1 MQIPSIHF
9 LYKNA
14 KASLLRFPLTII
26 SAFIGVLISIF
37 LIEENDS
44 IKNMFPYINLLL
56 TSGLGISLYFCATVF
71 SIREKKSS
79 KTTAIFN
86 IVATL
91 MLVLIYL
98 SLPTSDSTHN
108 TSLPYIKYVIYSVA
122 IHLLVSFIPYI
133 SKGQLNGFWNYNK
146 ILFTR
151 LWTAAFFSGI
161 LFIGLALALLSM
173 KLLFD
178 IDFNE
183 KLYAEIFVVIA
194 GLFNTWY
201 FVSGIPDDFE
211 KLDEQIEY
219 PKGLKIFAQYILLP
233 LLILYF
239 VILYFYGGKILLL
252 WDWPKGLVSYLIICV
267 SVLGI
272 LTFLLLYPFSNEN
285 EDSWIKKMSKS
296 FYGILL
302 PLLVLLFIA
311 ILMRMDDYGITVNR
325 YIILFLGIWLTIVC
339 VFTLIG
345 KSTIKFIPTS
355 LAIMLV
361 LVSFGPWGIFSVSER
376 AQVFRLKHILEKA
389 KIIKQ
394 DKIVNE
400 TLWEKDASNNFVPS
414 DLKNDLMLNDSLRNE
429 VKSIVNY
436 LDDHHGFS
444 SIKGWFT
451 QNIDSIIDAQM
462 TKEKVNHINEAMYYM
477 KSMGLDYNKYYDSE
491 SEDIFTFFYSDA
503 DEKITK
509 VSNYDY
515 VVSFERYASKE
526 EESQIC
532 KFSIDSVDYT
542 LSINTS
548 KDNEVKLSTNTE
560 SVKLNFDECLKEL
573 FSTYHNRDNN
583 NIPVS
588 IMTFMSST
596 SKIEFKI
603 SFNTI
608 SIKQNSSSK
617 KVDNLKGMIFV
628 KVKG

>member
-1 MQIPSIHF
+1 MKIPSIQF

-14 KASLLRFPLTII
+14 KASLHRFPLTII

-37 LIEENDS
+37 LIEKNDS
-44 IKNMFPYINLLL
+44 IKNMFPYVNLLL

-71 SIREKKSS
+71 AIRDKKSPKITS
-79 KTTAIFN
+79 VFN

-91 MLVLIYL
+91 VLVLIYF

-151 LWTAAFFSGI
+151 LLAAAFFSGI
-161 LFIGLALALLSM
+161 LFSGLALALLSM

-211 KLDEQIEY
+211 KLDEEIEY

-252 WDWPKGLVSYLIICV
+252 WDWPKGIVSYLIICV

-296 FYGILL
+296 FYGILM
-302 PLLVLLFIA
+302 PLLALLFIA

-325 YIILFLGIWLTIVC
+325 YIVLFLGIWLTIVC
-339 VFTLIG
+339 VSTLIG

-376 AQVFRLKHILEKA
+376 AQENRLKNILEKA
-389 KIIKQ
+389 KILKQ

-400 TLWEKDASNNFVPS
+400 STWKKDSNGNLVASN
-414 DLKNDLMLNDSLRNE
+414 LLNDRILNDSLRNE

-444 SIKGWFT
+444 SIRSWFT
-451 QNIDSIIDAQM
+451 QNIDSVIDAQM
-462 TKEKVNHINEAMYYM
+462 VKDDASSVNEAMYYM
-477 KSMGLDYNKYYDSE
+477 KSMGLDYEKYYDSE
-491 SEDIFTFFYSDA
+491 SEDVFTFFYSDA

-515 VVSFERYASKE
+515 VVSFDRYASKE
-526 EESQIC
+526 VESEVC
-532 KFSIDSVDYT
+532 KFTIDSVDYT
-542 LSINTS
+542 LSINTI
-548 KDNEVKLSTNTE
+548 KDNEVKLSTNSE

-573 FSTYHNRDNN
+573 FSSYHSRNN
-583 NIPVS
+583 NDIPES

-608 SIKQNSSSK
+608 SIKQNSSGK
-617 KVDNLKGMIFV
+617 KVENLKGMIFV

>member
-14 KASLLRFPLTII
+14 KASLHRFPLTII
-26 SAFIGVLISIF
+26 SAFVGVLISIF

-71 SIREKKSS
+71 AIRDKKSPKITS
-79 KTTAIFN
+79 VFN

-91 MLVLIYL
+91 VLVLIYF

-108 TSLPYIKYVIYSVA
+108 ISLPYIKYVIYSVA

-133 SKGQLNGFWNYNK
+133 SKGHLNGFWNYNK

-161 LFIGLALALLSM
+161 LFTGLALALLSM

-211 KLDEQIEY
+211 KLDEEIEF

-239 VILYFYGGKILLL
+239 VILYFYGGKILLS
-252 WDWPKGLVSYLIICV
+252 WDWPKGIVSYLIICV

-311 ILMRMDDYGITVNR
+311 ILMRMDDYGITENR
-325 YIILFLGIWLTIVC
+325 YIVLFLGIWLTIVC

-345 KSTIKFIPTS
+345 KSSIKFIPTS

-376 AQVFRLKHILEKA
+376 AQVSRLKHILEKA

-400 TLWEKDASNNFVPS
+400 STWKKDSNGNLVASN
-414 DLKNDLMLNDSLRNE
+414 LLNDRMLNDSLRNE

-444 SIKGWFT
+444 SIRSWFT
-451 QNIDSIIDAQM
+451 QNIDSVIDAQM
-462 TKEKVNHINEAMYYM
+462 VKDDASSVNEAMYYM
-477 KSMGLDYNKYYDSE
+477 KSMGLDYEKYYDSE
-491 SEDIFTFFYSDA
+491 SEDVFTFFYSDA

-515 VVSFERYASKE
+515 VVSFDRYASKE
-526 EESQIC
+526 LESEVC
-532 KFSIDSVDYT
+532 KFTIDSVDYRLT
-542 LSINTS
+542 INTS
-548 KDNEVKLSTNTE
+548 KDNEVKLSTNSE
-560 SVKLNFDECLKEL
+560 LVKLNFDECLKEL
-573 FSTYHNRDNN
+573 FSTYHSRN
-583 NIPVS
+583 NIDIPES

-608 SIKQNSSSK
+608 SIKQNSSGK
-617 KVDNLKGMIFV
+617 KVENLKGMIFV
-628 KVKG
+628 KVKK

>member
-1 MQIPSIHF
+1 
-9 LYKNA
+9 
-14 KASLLRFPLTII
+14 
-26 SAFIGVLISIF
+26 
-37 LIEENDS
+37 
-44 IKNMFPYINLLL
+44 
-56 TSGLGISLYFCATVF
+56 
-71 SIREKKSS
+71 
-79 KTTAIFN
+79 
-86 IVATL
+86 
-91 MLVLIYL
+91 
-98 SLPTSDSTHN
+98 
-108 TSLPYIKYVIYSVA
+108 VIYSVA

-151 LWTAAFFSGI
+151 LLAAAFFSGI
-161 LFIGLALALLSM
+161 LFSGLALALLSM

-211 KLDEQIEY
+211 KLDEEIEY

-252 WDWPKGLVSYLIICV
+252 WDWPKGIVSYLIICV

-296 FYGILL
+296 FYGILM
-302 PLLVLLFIA
+302 PLLALLFIA

-325 YIILFLGIWLTIVC
+325 YIVLFLGIWLTIVC
-339 VFTLIG
+339 VSTLIG

-376 AQVFRLKHILEKA
+376 AQENRLKNILEKA
-389 KIIKQ
+389 KILKQ

-400 TLWEKDASNNFVPS
+400 STWKKDSNGNLVASN
-414 DLKNDLMLNDSLRNE
+414 LLNDRILNDSLRNE

-444 SIKGWFT
+444 SIRSWFT
-451 QNIDSIIDAQM
+451 QNIDSVIDAQM
-462 TKEKVNHINEAMYYM
+462 VKDDASSVNEAMYYM
-477 KSMGLDYNKYYDSE
+477 KSMGLDYEKYYDSE
-491 SEDIFTFFYSDA
+491 SEDVFTFFYSDA

-515 VVSFERYASKE
+515 VVSFDRYASKE
-526 EESQIC
+526 VESEVC
-532 KFSIDSVDYT
+532 KFTIDSVDYT
-542 LSINTS
+542 LSINTI
-548 KDNEVKLSTNTE
+548 KDNEVKLSTNSE

-573 FSTYHNRDNN
+573 FSSYHSRNN
-583 NIPVS
+583 NDIPES

-608 SIKQNSSSK
+608 SIKQNSSGK
-617 KVDNLKGMIFV
+617 KVENLKGMIFV